1 MSRVLDQI
9 IFLSLLLIIA
19 LSAIP
24 YGTVEPWWEA
34 LFECSIFAL
43 GILWVLEGW
52 LSRTWHVRG
61 SRLLLPLLALA
72 IFAFL
77 QSLYWGSTST
87 TMVPGVKGN
96 VWRAIS
102 ADPYE
107 TRLFVYKLL
116 ALCLTGELLLRY
128 TSSRDRLRILI
139 NVVIGIATA
148 SALFGIYRQRFQGD
162 NSGSIL
168 PQVSPGGGYGQFVN
182 RNHFAFLMEMALG
195 LVIGLVVARGFR
207 RGRALIYLIA
217 SVPIWMALVLTDSR
231 GGFMSMIGE
240 LLLTILL
247 LGVIYRGR
255 KSGVQD
261 SGVWAW
267 FRRAGNSPFIRVALI
282 AGLALVVII
291 GSVWLGGD
299 PLVNRLE
306 TVSSEFRPE
315 GLDSRLRVRRLEIW
329 RATWHLIK
337 DHPVA
342 GVGFGGYW
350 AALPEYYDSSG
361 GWTVRQAHNDYLELL
376 ASGGVI
382 GAGLG
387 LWFGF
392 SFLKRAS
399 QQLQSLDPFR
409 RAACYGAVVGLFG
422 AVCHS
427 LVDFGLHITVNSL
440 VCIALIVIATVDLS
454 AKKQSIYNV
463 VSSHSEA

>member
-1 MSRVLDQI
+1 VLDQI
-9 IFLSLLLIIA
+9 IFLSLLLLIA

-52 LSRTWHVRG
+52 LSRTWQVTG
-61 SRLLLPLLALA
+61 SRMLLPLLVLA
-72 IFAFL
+72 IFTFL
-77 QSLYWGSTST
+77 QTLYWGSTST
-87 TMVPGVKGN
+87 IIIAGVRSDA
-96 VWRAIS
+96 WRAIS

-128 TSSRDRLRILI
+128 TSSRQRLGILI
-139 NVVIGIATA
+139 NVVIGIAAA
-148 SALFGIYRQRFQGD
+148 SALFGIYRQKVQGD
-162 NSGSIL
+162 TTASNL
-168 PQVSPGGGYGQFVN
+168 PEVSLALGYGQFIN

-195 LVIGLVVARGFR
+195 LVIGLVVARGLP
-207 RGRALIYLIA
+207 RGRALVYLVV

-240 LLLTILL
+240 LLFTILL
-247 LGVIYRGR
+247 LGVIYQGR
-255 KSGVQD
+255 KSGAQK
-261 SGVWAW
+261 SGLWAW
-267 FRRAGNSPFIRVALI
+267 FRRAGSSLVVRVALI
-282 AGLALVVII
+282 AGLALAVVI

-376 ASGGVI
+376 ASGGII

-392 SFLKRAS
+392 SFLKGAS
-399 QQLQSLDPFR
+399 KQFQSLDPFR
-409 RAACYGAVVGLFG
+409 RAACYGAAVGLFG
-422 AVCHS
+422 IACHS

-440 VCIALIVIATVDLS
+440 VCIALIVVATVDLS
-454 AKKQSIYNV
+454 AERQSI
-463 VSSHSEA
+463 

>member
-9 IFLSLLLIIA
+9 IFVSLLAIIA

-34 LFECSIFAL
+34 IFECGIFAL

-52 LSRTWHVRG
+52 LSGTWHVSG
-61 SRLLLPLLALA
+61 SRLLLPVLALA
-72 IFAFL
+72 LFSFL
-77 QSLYWGSTST
+77 QTLYWGSTSPT
-87 TMVPGVKGN
+87 IVAGVKSD
-96 VWRAIS
+96 VWKAIS
-102 ADPYE
+102 ADPYD

-128 TSSRDRLRILI
+128 TSSRHRLRILI
-139 NVVIGIATA
+139 NVVIGIGAA
-148 SALFGIYRQRFQGD
+148 SALFGIYRQRVQGD
-162 NSGSIL
+162 NPGSIL
-168 PQVSPGGGYGQFVN
+168 PQVSPGVGYGEFIN

-195 LVIGLVVARGFR
+195 LVIGLVVARCFR
-207 RGRALIYLIA
+207 RGRALVYLLA

-240 LLLTILL
+240 LLFTILL

-255 KSGVQD
+255 NSGAQD
-261 SGVWAW
+261 SGILAW
-267 FRRAGNSPFIRVALI
+267 FRRAGSSSVIRVALI
-282 AGLALVVII
+282 AGLALAVVI

-361 GWTVRQAHNDYLELL
+361 GWTVREAHNDYLELL
-376 ASGGVI
+376 ASGGLI

-399 QQLQSLDPFR
+399 KQLQSLDPFR
-409 RAACYGAVVGLFG
+409 RAACYGAAVGLFG
-422 AVCHS
+422 VACHS

-440 VCIALIVIATVDLS
+440 VCIALMVIATVDLS
-454 AKKQSIYNV
+454 AEKQSI
-463 VSSHSEA
+463 

>member
-1 MSRVLDQI
+1 MSRVLDQV

-52 LSRTWHVRG
+52 LSGTWHVRG
-61 SRLLLPLLALA
+61 SRLLLPLLSLA
-72 IFAFL
+72 IFSFL
-77 QSLYWGSTST
+77 QTLYWGSSSATIIA
-87 TMVPGVKGN
+87 GVRSDA
-96 VWRAIS
+96 WRAIS

-116 ALCLTGELLLRY
+116 ALCLAGELLLRY
-128 TSSRDRLRILI
+128 TSSRHRLRILI

-148 SALFGIYRQRFQGD
+148 SALFGIYRQRVQGD
-162 NSGSIL
+162 TAGSIL
-168 PQVSPGGGYGQFVN
+168 PEVSPALGYGQFIN

-195 LVIGLVVARGFR
+195 LVIGLVVARGFP
-207 RGRALIYLIA
+207 RGRALVYLCA
-217 SVPIWMALVLTDSR
+217 SIPIWMALVLTDSR

-240 LLLTILL
+240 LLFTILL
-247 LGVIYRGR
+247 LGVVYRGR
-255 KSGVQD
+255 KSAAQE
-261 SGVWAW
+261 SGIWAW
-267 FRRAGNSPFIRVALI
+267 FRRAGSSLFVRVALI
-282 AGLALVVII
+282 AGLASAVVI

-315 GLDSRLRVRRLEIW
+315 GLDSHLRVRRLEIW
-329 RATWHLIK
+329 RATWQLIK

-376 ASGGVI
+376 ASGGIV
-382 GAGLG
+382 GVGLG

-399 QQLQSLDPFR
+399 KQLRSLDPFR
-409 RAACYGAVVGLFG
+409 RAACYGAAVGLFG
-422 AVCHS
+422 VACHS

-440 VCIALIVIATVDLS
+440 VCIALIVIATADLS
-454 AKKQSIYNV
+454 AERQSI
-463 VSSHSEA
+463 

>member
-1 MSRVLDQI
+1 MLDQT

-34 LFECSIFAL
+34 LFECSIFGL
-43 GILWVLEGW
+43 GVLWALEGL
-52 LSRTWHVRG
+52 LSRTWEVRG
-61 SRLLLPLLALA
+61 IHLPLLALA

-77 QSLYWGSTST
+77 QTVLPWSSGAT
-87 TMVPGVKGN
+87 TLAGVKTD
-96 VWRAIS
+96 VWRVIS
-102 ADPYE
+102 ADPYG

-116 ALCLTGELLLRY
+116 ALILTSELLLRY
-128 TSSRDRLRILI
+128 TSSRQRLRLLV

-148 SALFGIYRQRFQGD
+148 SALFGIYRQRAPGYVA
-162 NSGSIL
+162 GSFL
-168 PQVSPGGGYGQFVN
+168 PQVSSSLGYGQFIN

-195 LVIGLVVARGFR
+195 LVIGLVVARGLP
-207 RGRALIYLIA
+207 GARALIYLVA
-217 SVPIWMALVLTDSR
+217 SLPVWMALVLTDSR

-240 LLLTILL
+240 LLITVLL
-247 LGVIYRGR
+247 LGTVLRAR
-255 KSGVQD
+255 KSKGQER
-261 SGVWAW
+261 GILTW
-267 FRRAGNSPFIRVALI
+267 FRRVGSSLFVRVVLI
-282 AGLALVVII
+282 AAIASAVVI

-306 TVSSEFRPE
+306 TVSSEFTPE
-315 GLDSRLRVRRLEIW
+315 GLDSHLRVRRLEIW

-361 GWTVRQAHNDYLELL
+361 GWTVREAHNDYLELL
-376 ASGGVI
+376 ASGGII

-387 LWFGF
+387 LWFAF
-392 SFLKRAS
+392 SFLKRVS
-399 QQLQSLDPFR
+399 KQFQSLDPFR
-409 RAACYGAVVGLFG
+409 RAACYGAAVGLFG
-422 AVCHS
+422 VACHS

-454 AKKQSIYNV
+454 SEKQSI
-463 VSSHSEA
+463 

>member
-1 MSRVLDQI
+1 MSRVLDQV
-9 IFLSLLLIIA
+9 IFFSLLLIIA

-52 LSRTWHVRG
+52 LGGTWHVRG
-61 SRLLLPLLALA
+61 SRLLLPLLVLA
-72 IFAFL
+72 IFCFL
-77 QSLYWGSTST
+77 QTLYWGGSSPTI
-87 TMVPGVKGN
+87 VAGVRSDA
-96 VWRAIS
+96 WRAIS

-107 TRLFVYKLL
+107 TRLLIYKLL
-116 ALCLTGELLLRY
+116 ALCLAGELLLRY
-128 TSSRDRLRILI
+128 TSSQTRLRILI
-139 NVVIGIATA
+139 NVVIGIALV
-148 SALFGIYRQRFQGD
+148 SALFGIYRQRVGGD
-162 NSGSIL
+162 TARLIL
-168 PQVSPGGGYGQFVN
+168 PQVSSELGYGQFIN

-195 LVIGLVVARGFR
+195 LVIGLVVARGFP
-207 RGRALIYLIA
+207 RGRALIYFCA

-240 LLLTILL
+240 LLFTILL
-247 LGVIYRGR
+247 LGVLYRGR
-255 KSGVQD
+255 KSAAQERGI
-261 SGVWAW
+261 WAW
-267 FRRAGNSPFIRVALI
+267 FRRAGSSLFVRVALI
-282 AGLALVVII
+282 AGLASAVVI

-315 GLDSRLRVRRLEIW
+315 GLDSHLRVRRLEIW
-329 RATWHLIK
+329 RATWQLIK

-350 AALPEYYDSSG
+350 AALPQYYDSSG

-376 ASGGVI
+376 ASGGIV
-382 GAGLG
+382 GVGLG

-392 SFLKRAS
+392 SLLKRAGK
-399 QQLQSLDPFR
+399 QLQSLDPFR
-409 RAACYGAVVGLFG
+409 RSACYGAAVGLFG
-422 AVCHS
+422 VACHS

-440 VCIALIVIATVDLS
+440 VCIALIVVATVDLS
-454 AKKQSIYNV
+454 AERQST
-463 VSSHSEA
+463 

>member
-61 SRLLLPLLALA
+61 SGLLLPLLALA
-72 IFAFL
+72 IFSFL
-77 QSLYWGSTST
+77 QTLFWGTASATI
-87 TMVPGVKGN
+87 VAGVRSDA
-96 VWRAIS
+96 WRAIS
-102 ADPYE
+102 ADPYG

-116 ALCLTGELLLRY
+116 AVILTVELLLRY
-128 TSSRDRLRILI
+128 TYSRRRLSLLL

-148 SALFGIYRQRFQGD
+148 SALFGIYRERAPG
-162 NSGSIL
+162 SATGSIL
-168 PQVSPGGGYGQFVN
+168 PLVLPGVGYGEFIN

-195 LVIGLVVARGFR
+195 LVIGLVVARGR
-207 RGRALIYLIA
+207 PRARVLIYLVA

-240 LLLTILL
+240 LGFTILL
-247 LGVIYRGR
+247 LGAVYQAR
-255 KSGVQD
+255 KSKAQAAGI
-261 SGVWAW
+261 WAW
-267 FRRAGNSPFIRVALI
+267 FRRASSSLFIRVVLI
-282 AGLALVVII
+282 AGLALAVVI

-306 TVSSEFRPE
+306 TVRSELRPDA
-315 GLDSRLRVRRLEIW
+315 LDSRLRVRRLEIW

-361 GWTVRQAHNDYLELL
+361 GWTVREAHNDYMELL
-376 ASGGVI
+376 ASGGII

-399 QQLQSLDPFR
+399 KQLQSLDPFR
-409 RAACYGAVVGLFG
+409 RAACYGAAVGLFG
-422 AVCHS
+422 IACHS

-440 VCIALIVIATVDLS
+440 VCIALIVVATVDLGGPET
-454 AKKQSIYNV
+454 QSI
-463 VSSHSEA
+463 

>member
-1 MSRVLDQI
+1 MSSVLDQM
-9 IFLSLLLIIA
+9 IFFSLLAIIA

-52 LSRTWHVRG
+52 LSGTWHLRG
-61 SRLLLPLLALA
+61 GRLLLPLIA
-72 IFAFL
+72 IAVFSFL
-77 QSLYWGSTST
+77 QTLYWASANTNI
-87 TMVPGVKGN
+87 VAGVKSDA
-96 VWRAIS
+96 WRAIS

-128 TSSRDRLRILI
+128 TSSRGRLHILI
-139 NVVIGIATA
+139 NVLIGIGTA
-148 SALFGIYRQRFQGD
+148 SALFGIYRQRVQGD

-168 PQVSPGGGYGQFVN
+168 PQVTPGVGYGQFIN

-195 LVIGLVVARGFR
+195 LVLGLVVARGFP
-207 RGRALIYLIA
+207 RGRALVYLIA
-217 SVPIWMALVLTDSR
+217 SIPIWMGLVLTDSR

-240 LLLTILL
+240 LLFTILL
-247 LGVIYRGR
+247 LGAIYRAR
-255 KSGVQD
+255 KPSVHESGI
-261 SGVWAW
+261 WAW
-267 FRRAGNSPFIRVALI
+267 FRRAGQSSLVRVTLI
-282 AGLALVVII
+282 ASLALAVVI

-306 TVSSEFRPE
+306 TVGSEFRPE
-315 GLDSRLRVRRLEIW
+315 GLDSRLRIRRLEIW

-361 GWTVRQAHNDYLELL
+361 GWTVREAHNDYLELL
-376 ASGGVI
+376 ASGGII

-392 SFLKRAS
+392 LLLKRAGK
-399 QQLQSLDPFR
+399 QLQSVDPFR
-409 RAACYGAVVGLFG
+409 RAACFGASVGLFG
-422 AVCHS
+422 VACHS

-440 VCIALIVIATVDLS
+440 VCIALIVVATVDLG
-454 AKKQSIYNV
+454 AKKQSI
-463 VSSHSEA
+463 